1 MILDQFKLD
10 GKVALVTGGGRG
22 LGKSMS
28 KALAEAGADLV
39 IVSRQF
45 NNLKKTAEEIQT
57 LGRKVLPIAADVT
70 NFEEVEK
77 ATAQALDHFGTI
89 DILVNNSGIGIDKP
103 VLELTPDEWDQVLDL
118 NLKAVFLCSKSVGAH
133 MVKSGRGKIINI
145 SSMFAFIGSTSISS
159 YCASKGGVVQLTK
172 ALALEWV
179 RYNVQVN
186 ALCPGYFLTDM
197 NREFFSSEKGKELIR
212 LKIPMRRLG
221 EPAELG
227 GILVY
232 LASSASSFVTGAA
245 FVIDGGQTVM

>member
-1 MILDQFKLD
+1 MILDLFRLD
-10 GKVALVTGGGRG
+10 GKVAMVTGGGRG
-22 LGKSMS
+22 LGKTMA

-45 NNLKKTAEEIQT
+45 RNLKETAEEIQA
-57 LGRKVLPIAADVT
+57 LGRKALPLAADIT
-70 NFEEVEK
+70 KWEEVEK
-77 ATAQALDHFGTI
+77 ATEQALDHFGKI
-89 DILVNNSGIGIDKP
+89 DILVNNSGIGIEKT
-103 VLELTPDEWDQVLDL
+103 VLEMTPDEWDQVLDL

-133 MVKSGRGKIINI
+133 MVKRGEGKILNI
-145 SSMFAFIGSTSISS
+145 SSMYAFIGNTLISS

-186 ALCPGYFLTDM
+186 AICPGYFETDM

-221 EPAELG
+221 EPPELG
-227 GILVY
+227 GIIVY
-232 LASSASSFVTGAA
+232 LASAASSFVTGAA
-245 FVIDGGQTVM
+245 FVIDGGQTIM